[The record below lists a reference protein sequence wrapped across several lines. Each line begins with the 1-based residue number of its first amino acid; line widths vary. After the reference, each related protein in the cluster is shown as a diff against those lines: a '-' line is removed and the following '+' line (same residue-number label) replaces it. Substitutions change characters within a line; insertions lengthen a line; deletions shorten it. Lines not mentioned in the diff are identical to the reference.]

1 MVKLTTVLAHA
12 SGQVDR
18 VGLTGLRA
26 LSDVAKRHRMGMALN
41 YARRYSRFFPSSV
54 SQAKMISTRPTPR
67 DRGNDRRSG
76 GSVCERSQLKRRAR
90 SPKRR
95 CWMRRRSHH
104 CDVHRFETTLFGGRM
119 QASTRPRRRC
129 KFGQKLASHQA
140 RYYSRKARPA
150 EESKP
155 TETTAHGLDRQS
167 TKRIVAASRANAGDE
182 VAAPVN
188 SSRRA

>member
-1 MVKLTTVLAHA
+1 MNCPLQTTAIDEGSMVKLTTVLAHA

-41 YARRYSRFFPSSV
+41 YSRRYSRFFPSSV

-76 GSVCERSQLKRRAR
+76 GSVCERSQLKCRAR

-104 CDVHRFETTLFGGRM
+104 CDVHRFANYVIWWKNAGIDPPAAALQVWSKTRVAPSPVLQPEGTTGRGI
-119 QASTRPRRRC
+119 
-129 KFGQKLASHQA
+129 K
-140 RYYSRKARPA
+140 
-150 EESKP
+150 
-155 TETTAHGLDRQS
+155 AHGDHSAWLGPAINEKNRGCQP
-167 TKRIVAASRANAGDE
+167 R
-182 VAAPVN
+182 
-188 SSRRA
+188 